1 MKAVAFNILPFE
13 KELLAKANHKKHE
26 ITLISN
32 VLNMDTFI
40 YAEGKDAVIVS
51 VSDVVSAGLIE
62 RLANLGVKYIIT
74 RSASTSHIDKVAI
87 ASKGIKLANVPD
99 YSVLPEQLLNNACEI
114 IATLD
119 KWQLNKCA
127 GKACVCA
134 KNCAAA
140 IIPKK

>member
-32 VLNMDTFI
+32 VLNMDTCI

-51 VSDVVSAGLIE
+51 SADVVSDGVIE
-62 RLANLGVKYIIT
+62 RLAALGIKYIIT
-74 RSASTSHIDKVAI
+74 RSIYTGHIDKAAI
-87 ASKGIKLANVPD
+87 SSNGIKLANVPN
-99 YSVLPEQLLNNACEI
+99 YSVLPEQLINNANELI
-114 IATLD
+114 RTLD

-134 KNCAAA
+134 KDCAAA
-140 IIPKK
+140 NVPK